1 MIKFLHA
8 ADLHL
13 DAPFAALS
21 PEQAAARRQEQRELL
36 NELAEAANTHDCDLV
51 LLAGDLFDSAGASDE
66 TLLALR
72 RALASIRAPVF
83 ISPGNHDCL
92 LPGSAYLTERWP
104 ENVHIFKTD
113 AIEAVELPEKQLR
126 VYGAG
131 FTARHERPLLEGFRA
146 KADGWTNLMVL
157 HGDATQAASPYN
169 PITPEQLAA
178 SGLAYLAL
186 GHIHQA
192 SGLLRCGSTY
202 YAWPGCAMGRGFD
215 ELGQKGAYLGEVS
228 DSGVRLDLL
237 PLHGRSYEILRVEAG
252 DDALAAVTAAL
263 PEDTQNDIYRVILT
277 GEAEP
282 VETATLQ
289 AALAP
294 PLRADHPRRDAARRR
309 SEGTEAIRRLTV
321 LRALKARYDAAQTGG
336 RRESR
341 WPRAAA
347 ARRWTEGRR
356 RNEASAHDRDVRQT

>member
-13 DAPFAALS
+13 DAPFSALS
-21 PEQAAARRQEQRELL
+21 PEQAAERRQEQRALL
-36 NELAEAANTHDCDLV
+36 QELADAANAHACDIV
-51 LLAGDLFDSAGASDE
+51 LLAGDLFDSVHASE
-66 TLLALR
+66 QTLQALC
-72 RALASIRAPVF
+72 RALGAIRAPVF

-92 LPGSAYLTERWP
+92 LPGSAYLTQRWP
-104 ENVHIFKTD
+104 ENVHIFRTPSI
-113 AIEAVELPEKQLR
+113 AAVELPEKGLR

-131 FTARHERPLLEGFRA
+131 FPAREQPPVLNGFHA
-146 KADGWTNLMVL
+146 EQDGRINLMVL
-157 HGDATQAASPYN
+157 HGDAQNAGSPYN
-169 PITPEQLAA
+169 AVSPAQIAA
-178 SGLAYLAL
+178 SGLSYLAL

-192 SGLLRCGSTY
+192 SGLLSAGAVH

-228 DSGVRLDLL
+228 DSGVRLDFL

-282 VETATLQ
+282 VETAALQ

-294 PLRADHPRRDAARRR
+294 RFYALTIRDETRPRRALW
-309 SEGTEAIRRLTV
+309 EGAEEDT
-321 LRALKARYDAAQTGG
+321 LRGLFLQALKAQYDAAQTEAD
-336 RRESR
+336 RRKI
-341 WPRAAA
+341 ALA
-347 ARRWTEGRR
+347 ARCGCAAMDGR
-356 RNEASAHDRDVRQT
+356 EAAE

>member
-36 NELAEAANTHDCDLV
+36 TELAEAANTHDCDLV

-72 RALASIRAPVF
+72 RALASIHAPVF

-92 LPGSAYLTERWP
+92 LPGSAYLTESWP

-113 AIEAVELPEKQLR
+113 TIEAVELPEKNLR

-131 FTARHERPLLEGFRA
+131 FSARFCPALLEGFAA
-146 KADGWTNLMVL
+146 KDDGRTNLMVV
-157 HGDATQAASPYN
+157 HGNPTQPSSPYN
-169 PITPEQLAA
+169 PILPAQIAQ
-178 SGLAYLAL
+178 SGLSYLAL

-192 SGLLRCGSTY
+192 SGLLTAGGTA

-215 ELGQKGAYLGEVS
+215 ELGQKGAYLGRIT
-228 DSGVRLDLL
+228 DAGVQLDFL
-237 PLHGRSYEILRVEAG
+237 PLPGRKYEILRVDAG
-252 DDALAAVTAAL
+252 DDALAAVKAAL
-263 PEDTQNDIYRVILT
+263 PERTQDDIYRVILT
-277 GEAEP
+277 GEAAP
-282 VETATLQ
+282 VDLPALQ

-294 PLRADHPRRDAARRR
+294 RFYAVAVRDETRPRKDLWQDAADDTLRGLFLQALKAQYDAAPDDAARR
-309 SEGTEAIRRLTV
+309 TI
-321 LRALKARYDAAQTGG
+321 AL
-336 RRESR
+336 
-341 WPRAAA
+341 A
-347 ARRWTEGRR
+347 ARLGTAAMDGR
-356 RNEASAHDRDVRQT
+356 EIDA

>member
-1 MIKFLHA
+1 MIKFLHT

-36 NELAEAANTHDCDLV
+36 TELAEAANTHDCDLV

-169 PITPEQLAA
+169 PNHARAA
-178 SGLAYLAL
+178 GGLRPCLSRARPYPSG
-186 GHIHQA
+186 
-192 SGLLRCGSTY
+192 
-202 YAWPGCAMGRGFD
+202 
-215 ELGQKGAYLGEVS
+215 K
-228 DSGVRLDLL
+228 
-237 PLHGRSYEILRVEAG
+237 
-252 DDALAAVTAAL
+252 
-263 PEDTQNDIYRVILT
+263 
-277 GEAEP
+277 
-282 VETATLQ
+282 
-289 AALAP
+289 
-294 PLRADHPRRDAARRR
+294 
-309 SEGTEAIRRLTV
+309 
-321 LRALKARYDAAQTGG
+321 
-336 RRESR
+336 
-341 WPRAAA
+341 RAAA
-347 ARRWTEGRR
+347 VREHVLRLARL
-356 RNEASAHDRDVRQT
+356 RDGARL

>member
-1 MIKFLHA
+1 MIKFLHT

-36 NELAEAANTHDCDLV
+36 TELAEAANTHDCDLV

-92 LPGSAYLTERWP
+92 LPGSAYLTESWP

-113 AIEAVELPEKQLR
+113 TIEAVELPEKDLR

-131 FTARHERPLLEGFRA
+131 FPARFCPALLEGFQA
-146 KADGWTNLMVL
+146 KDDGRTNLMVV
-157 HGDATQAASPYN
+157 HGNPTQPSSPYN
-169 PITPEQLAA
+169 PILPAQIAQ
-178 SGLAYLAL
+178 SGLSYLAL

-192 SGLLRCGSTY
+192 SGLLTAGGTA

-228 DSGVRLDLL
+228 DSGVRLDFL
-237 PLHGRSYEILRVEAG
+237 PLPGRKYEILRVEVG
-252 DDALAAVTAAL
+252 NDALSAVTAAL
-263 PEDTQNDIYRVILT
+263 PENTQNDIYRVLLT

-282 VETATLQ
+282 VDVPALQ

-294 PLRADHPRRDAARRR
+294 RFYALTVRDETRPRRALWEGAEEDTLRGLFLQALKAQYDAAPDDAARR
-309 SEGTEAIRRLTV
+309 TI
-321 LRALKARYDAAQTGG
+321 AL
-336 RRESR
+336 
-341 WPRAAA
+341 A
-347 ARRWTEGRR
+347 ARLGTAAMDGR
-356 RNEASAHDRDVRQT
+356 EMDA

>member
-1 MIKFLHA
+1 MIKFLHT

-36 NELAEAANTHDCDLV
+36 TELAEAANTHDCDLV

-178 SGLAYLAL
+178 SGLVSIQSHTYTHGNLSAMDEPAL
-186 GHIHQA
+186 RQE
-192 SGLLRCGSTY
+192 
-202 YAWPGCAMGRGFD
+202 M
-215 ELGQKGAYLGEVS
+215 ELSNA
-228 DSGVRLDLL
+228 
-237 PLHGRSYEILRVEAG
+237 
-252 DDALAAVTAAL
+252 ALAAATGQIPYVLCYPEGKYSHLTMDVAKDYYTFAL
-263 PEDTQNDIYRVILT
+263 RMDGWTY
-277 GEAEP
+277 
-282 VETATLQ
+282 
-289 AALAP
+289 
-294 PLRADHPRRDAARRR
+294 
-309 SEGTEAIRRLTV
+309 
-321 LRALKARYDAAQTGG
+321 QTGMDPYQVPRSFVS
-336 RRESR
+336 RRITLPDFLWFIDPSGK
-341 WPRAAA
+341 
-347 ARRWTEGRR
+347 T
-356 RNEASAHDRDVRQT
+356 N

>member
-8 ADLHL
+8 ADVHL

-21 PEQAAARRQEQRELL
+21 PEQAAGRRQEQRALL
-36 NELAEAANTHDCDLV
+36 TELAEAANAHGCDVV

-72 RALASIRAPVF
+72 RALTSIHAPVF

-92 LPGSAYLTERWP
+92 LPGSAYLTEDWP

-113 AIEAVELPEKQLR
+113 SIEAVELPEKNLR

-131 FTARHERPLLEGFRA
+131 FTARFEKPLLAGFHA
-146 KADGWTNLMVL
+146 KADGMTNLMVV
-157 HGDATQAASPYN
+157 HGNPTQTASPYN
-169 PITPEQLAA
+169 PITPEQLES

-186 GHIHQA
+186 GHIHQK
-192 SGLLRCGSTY
+192 SGLLRRGNTF

-215 ELGQKGAYLGEVS
+215 ELGQKGAYLGEIS
-228 DSGVRLDLL
+228 GSGVRLDFL
-237 PLHGRSYEILRVEAG
+237 PLSGRKYEILRVDAG
-252 DDALAAVTAAL
+252 DDALAAITAVL

-282 VETATLQ
+282 ADTAAIQ

-294 PLRADHPRRDAARRR
+294 RFYALTVRDETRPRRALWAGAEED
-309 SEGTEAIRRLTV
+309 T
-321 LRALKARYDAAQTGG
+321 LRGLFLQALKAQYDAAQTEED
-336 RRESR
+336 RRKI
-341 WPRAAA
+341 ALA
-347 ARRWTEGRR
+347 ARCGCAAMDGE
-356 RNEASAHDRDVRQT
+356 EAAE

>member
-1 MIKFLHA
+1 MIKFLHT

-36 NELAEAANTHDCDLV
+36 TELAEAANTHDCDLV

-66 TLLALR
+66 TLLALQR
-72 RALASIRAPVF
+72 TLSAIRAPVF

-92 LPGSAYLTERWP
+92 LPGSAYLTEVWP

-192 SGLLRCGSTY
+192 SGLLRCGSTC

-228 DSGVRLDLL
+228 DSGVRLDVL

-277 GEAEP
+277 GERSGS
-282 VETATLQ
+282 VDTAAITDELSPRFYALEVRDRTTVCRDIWDGCGEDSLRGLFLQ
-289 AALAP
+289 E
-294 PLRADHPRRDAARRR
+294 LRRQ
-309 SEGTEAIRRLTV
+309 
-321 LRALKARYDAAQTGG
+321 YDAAPDDAV
-336 RRESR
+336 RRRIEQ
-341 WPRAAA
+341 A
-347 ARRWTEGRR
+347 ARFGT
-356 RNEASAHDRDVRQT
+356 AAMDDREV